1 MNVATEQSLNILFV
15 APYVPNLIRVR
26 PYNLIRSISERGHR
40 VTVAAL
46 YANEREQQD
55 GEKLRE
61 VCHAVHL
68 YPIKLVQSLW
78 NSVQALPTR
87 KPLQF
92 TYSWSPQVA
101 AELEKL
107 VLQAAENDPFDVI
120 HVEHLRGATYGLH
133 LKNTLG
139 EKCPPVIWDSV
150 DCISLLFRQSSVGSK
165 SIAKRVISKFELP
178 RTENYEGWL
187 ATQFD
192 HVVVTSSMDKK
203 ALAALMPHNS
213 PISSISV
220 LANGV
225 DLDYFHPDESVNRE
239 AAMLVVSGKMSY
251 HANVSMGVHL
261 VQNIMPIIW
270 ARNPDAQVY
279 IVGKDPPRELLALG
293 QNPAVHVT
301 GTVEDMRPY
310 LHRATVALAPITYG
324 AGIQNKVLEAMA
336 CGTPVVCS
344 PQAVQAL
351 RIVPGRDV
359 LVAKEPIAFAEAV
372 LDLVRDPARQHAVG
386 AAGRAYVESHH
397 KWPEIAIQLEGV
409 YLNAVSAS
417 ERIIKGNAL

>member
-1 MNVATEQSLNILFV
+1 MNVDTLRPLNILFV

-26 PYNLIRSISERGHR
+26 PYNLIRAVTERGHR

-46 YANEREQQD
+46 YTSERERQD
-55 GEKLRE
+55 AEKLRK
-61 VCHAVHL
+61 VCHAVHA
-68 YPIKLVQSLW
+68 YPISLARSVW
-78 NSVQALPTR
+78 NCARALPSR
-87 KPLQF
+87 KPLQAV
-92 TYSWSPQVA
+92 YAWSPQFA
-101 AELEKL
+101 AALEKL
-107 VLQAAENDPFDVI
+107 VLEADGEDAFDVI
-120 HVEHLRGATYGLH
+120 HVEHLRGANYGLH
-133 LKNTLG
+133 LQEKLG

-165 SIAKRVISKFELP
+165 SLPKRMISIFELP
-178 RTENYEGWL
+178 RTESYEGWL

-225 DLDYFHPDESVNRE
+225 DLDYFHPDERVERE
-239 AAMLVVSGKMSY
+239 PATLVVSGKMSY
-251 HANVSMGVHL
+251 HANISMAVHL
-261 VQNIMPIIW
+261 VQNIMPIVW
-270 ARNPDAQVY
+270 ARNPDAEVY
-279 IVGKDPPRELLALG
+279 IVGKDPPREVQALA

-301 GTVEDMRPY
+301 GTVEDIRPY
-310 LHRATVALAPITYG
+310 LYRATVAVTPITYG

-336 CGTPVVCS
+336 CGTPVVS
-344 PQAVQAL
+344 TPQAVLAL

-372 LDLVRDPARQHAVG
+372 LDLVRDPSRQRSVG
-386 AAGRAYVESHH
+386 AAGRAYVEAHH
-397 KWPEIAIQLEGV
+397 KWPEIALQLEGV
-409 YLNAVSAS
+409 YMDAVMTS
-417 ERIIKGNAL
+417 ERTSKG